1 MPKKKETIEDIL
13 DRIEEDLMT
22 LREKVEEEMEDQED
36 HDDDDSYDDEDEE

>member
-22 LREKVEEEMEDQED
+22 LRSKIEDEMEGQED
-36 HDDDDSYDDEDEE
+36 HDDDDSYDEDEE

>member
-22 LREKVEEEMEDQED
+22 LRAKVEEEMEDQED
-36 HDDDDSYDDEDEE
+36 YDDDDSYDDEDEE